1 MCFVLNGNNTL
12 KLLTPIGMVTV
23 QRMGRARERQIERQL
38 RAPPVSPP
46 SGSASQ
52 PRPQLRIPW
61 GGPFTKLSLAEPCP
75 HQLCLNPLARECRYN
90 FRLSKSLWEVRFTLL
105 TPVRFLNTSSEP
117 MPYIRVS
124 QTAACIQFPGGLIEM
139 QTLIQDTWVGTWDLA
154 FLTALRDSDGSGRG
168 LGEMQN

>member
-1 MCFVLNGNNTL
+1 MLRVEW
-12 KLLTPIGMVTV
+12 KQYIETPDSYWHGDSTEDGKSPGKTDREAAKGTSCVTT
-23 QRMGRARERQIERQL
+23 
-38 RAPPVSPP
+38 

-52 PRPQLRIPW
+52 PRPQLRILW
-61 GGPFTKLSLAEPCP
+61 GGPFTKLSVAEPCP

-124 QTAACIQFPGGLIEM
+124 QTAVCIQFPGVLIEM
-139 QTLIQDTWVGTWDLA
+139 QTLIQDTWVGAWDLA
-154 FLTALRDSDGSGRG
+154 FLTAVRDSDGSG
-168 LGEMQN
+168 